1 MVARTGRAKVNERR
15 ALLALAEALGSSLD
29 IRLALERAYPLLLRV
44 VDADYGA
51 LGISP
56 SGDPRDFEWQV
67 AGLPPA
73 FFAAYAQMAPHDFV
87 RMSVLR
93 TPNVVL
99 RDQEMIDRRALEAN
113 PMYQRAREI
122 GAPLEQVMAVMLHV
136 DQGWQSG
143 LSLYRDR
150 RRPFT
155 ARERAILQDLTPAF
169 VNAVRNC
176 RLFGDQGE
184 RLAVLDVLVSDE
196 GGARLF
202 VRPPATVVARTAAAA
217 QLLAKWFDAP
227 GRWSAAELP
236 PALAERMAAVAR
248 EPLAS
253 GRTTPAAWTSRDGH
267 ETLTASFVPLPSGR
281 QWLVELR
288 EKRPDALPVAWSKT
302 LTPQQQ
308 RVTAAVLR
316 GWDNRLIGAEL
327 GCATATVKKHLQSV
341 FDRLGVPSRTALVAR
356 AAAEARRA

>member
-1 MVARTGRAKVNERR
+1 M
-15 ALLALAEALGSSLD
+15 LDLAEALGSSLD
-29 IRLALERAYPLLLRV
+29 IRVVLERAYPLLLRV

-67 AGLPPA
+67 AGLPAA
-73 FFAAYAQMAPHDFV
+73 FFAAYAEMAPYDFV

-99 RDQEMIDRRALEAN
+99 RDHEMVDRRALEAN
-113 PMYQRAREI
+113 HMYQRAREI

-184 RLAVLDVLVSDE
+184 RLAAVDELVSEE

-202 VRPPATVVARTAAAA
+202 VRPPATVVARTAVAA
-217 QLLAKWFDAP
+217 QVLAKWFDAP
-227 GRWSAAELP
+227 GRWSAGELP
-236 PALAERMAAVAR
+236 PALAARLAAVAR
-248 EPLAS
+248 DPLVP
-253 GRTTPAAWTSRDGH
+253 GRAAPVTWTSQDGQ

-288 EKRPDALPVAWSKT
+288 ETRPVALPAAWSKA

-316 GWDNRLIGAEL
+316 GWDNRLIAAEL
-327 GCATATVKKHLQSV
+327 GCATATGKKHLQSV
-341 FDRLGVPSRTALVAR
+341 FDRLGVPSRTVLVAR
-356 AAAEARRA
+356 AAAEARRAS